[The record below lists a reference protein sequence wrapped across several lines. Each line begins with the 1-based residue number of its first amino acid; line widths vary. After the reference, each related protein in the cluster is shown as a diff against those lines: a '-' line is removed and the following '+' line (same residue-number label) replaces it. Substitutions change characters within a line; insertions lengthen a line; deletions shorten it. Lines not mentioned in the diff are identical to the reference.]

1 MEKHLLVTVS
11 DDPRM
16 FYGLNFLTR
25 FFTAKD
31 NLRLTL
37 LHIAAQTAA
46 VWPEEMNYESITHRD
61 NCLKET
67 KEKGRKALD
76 EAEKMLLKG
85 GFAKYQLDKK
95 LIFGGFSRN
104 KIILHEGEFG
114 LYDAVVLGQRGYD
127 KLRDLLDQS
136 LSLDLLRETF
146 TFPLWICRLP
156 KFGRKNV
163 LLAVDGSE
171 PSYRIADHAG
181 FILSEEKNHDITLLH
196 VLDPKAAE
204 PRPEFFDKYR
214 ELVTRPGFPQSQI
227 QTKTTISADIPKAIL
242 AEAETGQYAAVGLGR
257 TGAGKGLTKKA
268 FFGSVS
274 NNVFHNLTGAVM
286 WVSQ

>member
-16 FYGLNFLTR
+16 FHGLNFLTR
-25 FFTAKD
+25 FFSSKD

-46 VWPEEMNYESITHRD
+46 LWPEEMNYESITHRD
-61 NCLKET
+61 SRAKDTE
-67 KEKGRKALD
+67 EKGRNALD
-76 EAEKMLLKG
+76 EAEKMLLAG
-85 GFAKYQLDKK
+85 GFAKNQLHKK
-95 LIFGGFSRN
+95 LVSGGFARN

-136 LSLDLLRETF
+136 LSLELLQGAF
-146 TFPLWICRLP
+146 AFPLWICRLP

-163 LLAVDGSE
+163 LVAVDGSE
-171 PSYRIADHAG
+171 PSKRIADHAG
-181 FILSEEKNHDITLLH
+181 FILSGEKSHDITLLH
-196 VLDPKAAE
+196 VAGPKAAE
-204 PRPEFFDKYR
+204 PGPDFFDAYR
-214 ELVTRPGFPQSQI
+214 ELITRSGFAPDRI
-227 QTKTTISADIPKAIL
+227 HTKTINASDIPKAVL
-242 AEAETGQYAAVGLGR
+242 AEAEAGQYAAVGLGR
-257 TGAGKGLTKKA
+257 TGAGKGLNKKA

-274 NNVFHNLTGAVM
+274 YNIFHNLTGAVM
-286 WVSQ
+286 WVCQ

>member
-16 FYGLNFLTR
+16 FHGLNFLTR

-31 NLRLTL
+31 SLRLTL
-37 LHIAAQTAA
+37 LHIAAGAAA
-46 VWPEEMNYESITHRD
+46 VWAEEMNYESLARRD
-61 NCLKET
+61 NHARDTE
-67 KEKGRKALD
+67 EKGRKALD
-76 EAEKMLLKG
+76 EAEKMLLAG
-85 GFAKYQLDKK
+85 GFATSQLHKK
-95 LIFGGFSRN
+95 LVSGGFSRN

-127 KLRDLLDQS
+127 KLRDLLDHS
-136 LSLDLLRETF
+136 LSLDLLRGAF
-146 TFPLWICRLP
+146 AFPLWICRLP

-171 PSYRIADHAG
+171 PSRRIADHAG
-181 FILSEEKNHDITLLH
+181 FILSDEKNHDITLLR
-196 VLDPKAAE
+196 VVSPKAAE
-204 PRPEFFDKYR
+204 PDAAFFDAYR
-214 ELVTRPGFPQSQI
+214 GLIGHSGFPQTRI
-227 QTKTTISADIPKAIL
+227 QTKTTVAADIARAIL
-242 AEAETGQYAAVGLGR
+242 AEAEAGQYAAVGLGR
-257 TGAGKGLTKKA
+257 TGEGKGAAKKA

-274 NNVFHNLTGAVM
+274 NDVFHNLTGAVM